1 MIKSI
6 NQWSFPADMTAKAC
20 LLAAKRA
27 GFEGFEPAF
36 DEHGALSLDGF
47 EAGAKELRALAEVLG
62 VTSDWLMDEEEK

>member
-27 GFEGFEPAF
+27 GMRCIGFRSP
-36 DEHGALSLDGF
+36 HSGAQDLSLADTVVSR
-47 EAGAKELRALAEVLG
+47 L
-62 VTSDWLMDEEEK
+62 SDVKV

>member
-36 DEHGALSLDGF
+36 DEHGALSWT
-47 EAGAKELRALAEVLG
+47 ALRRAQRNCAPWR
-62 VTSDWLMDEEEK
+62 SRRA